1 MYGVGADTKVNTLS
15 AQYSSFKI
23 SNPYSPL
30 KILFDLKRF
39 FLDFF
44 CSVLLSPLILNN
56 GLREKYPCPRDL
68 KGTWRTIRSE
78 IESEHAQQC
87 VPS

>member
-39 FLDFF
+39 FWISFVLFF
-44 CSVLLSPLILNN
+44 CHL
-56 GLREKYPCPRDL
+56 
-68 KGTWRTIRSE
+68 
-78 IESEHAQQC
+78 
-87 VPS
+87 